1 MAGSPRGPYTAGSAP
16 GLSGPAAAGP
26 PAREW
31 PHLVGVLPQEAHC
44 FQGRAVGGLLARE
57 MAAGGTAVLGQV
69 LAGTGG
75 VGKTQLA
82 ARYAR
87 DLRDSG
93 EIDLLLWV
101 TAVNREAVVTAY
113 AQAAEEWLGLARADS
128 EQAAARFLAW
138 LEPRPAGGPSWLIV
152 LDDLAD
158 PVDLLADPALH
169 RGGLWPPASPRGRT
183 LITTRRRDAVL
194 TGHGRRSIEVGL
206 FAREESVNYLTRV
219 LDAGHEGAGGG
230 AGAGCGDA
238 GRGGAGIGSVG
249 HGGAGWGAVGRGD
262 VGIGSVGRG
271 DVGWDDA
278 GQGSVRYGDAGQSGA
293 GRDGLGCAGAR
304 QGFGCPGRHDPGGC
318 VARLAGDLGDLPLA
332 LSQAAAYLLEAR
344 DVSCAE
350 YRRQLRVRS
359 RELERL
365 FPERGMLPDTQTAT
379 ITATWSLSVERA
391 DAMRPRGLARPM
403 LALIALLD
411 PNGIPAAVLTSPPA
425 LAHLAAHRTPHTP
438 DPVTAEDAVGAL
450 RALHRLSLIDHTP
463 GVPHQAVRV
472 HQLIQRTFRESLPH
486 GALEEAAVVA
496 ADALVAAWPD
506 VERDTALAQVLRAN
520 ADAVRRVAEPALW
533 RSGIHPVLLLAGDS
547 VQEGG
552 QVTAALVYFGTLG
565 RLAHDRL
572 GPDHRQTL
580 RIRLQ
585 LADLRGMA
593 GYPDEALTGL
603 QEALVDCERVLGPYD
618 RDTLRARHELA
629 HAHGLVGNVAGA
641 LASLEQI
648 LVVRQWVLG
657 DDHPETLDTRGS
669 LALWWG
675 DAGDTA
681 GAIAALEQLIVDRE
695 RVLGRDHPDLFRARH
710 NLALYRGEEGD
721 KRGAVAAYRQLLADR
736 VRVLGPDHAET
747 LGTRRELAYWQRVS
761 GDVTTALVTFE
772 LLVSDMDRVL
782 GADHLDTLTTR
793 RSLGYTWGVAGDTA
807 GSVIAYRQ
815 VLADLRRVLGP
826 DHAETLATAAVLV
839 GGLVDRGRQHLS
851 GGSPQFRYANRNL
864 AGPSVWHAQALACFE
879 EARALADPEESP
891 GVHGGILQD
900 IADTYRGAGQLEE
913 AVDHYQQAIAY
924 RRRADQPGELVVTMN
939 ALANC
944 LVVMGELAEAAAV
957 LRQIT
962 GELLRFPESAGR
974 ATYLHNVGLTYEEL
988 GGKGVEGAYA
998 EAVTVYQAVL
1008 ALVDPETDPGS
1019 YAAALKDMGD
1029 ALAAQGQLEQSHVA
1043 YSHRWGTPA
1052 EDHPQPGPDP
1062 VSDPDPAPDPDSAS
1076 GTHDS
1081 S

>member
-1 MAGSPRGPYTAGSAP
+1 MARSPRPRGPYPAGSAA

-44 FQGRAVGGLLARE
+44 FQGRAVGGRLARE

-87 DLRDSG
+87 ELRDSG

-138 LEPRPAGGPSWLIV
+138 LEPRPAGGPRWLIV

-158 PVDLLADPALH
+158 PVDLLADPSLN
-169 RGGLWPPASPRGRT
+169 RGGLWPPASPLGRT

-219 LDAGHEGAGGG
+219 LDAGCGSAGQRDAGGD
-230 AGAGCGDA
+230 GDA
-238 GRGGAGIGSVG
+238 C
-249 HGGAGWGAVGRGD
+249 
-262 VGIGSVGRG
+262 
-271 DVGWDDA
+271 
-278 GQGSVRYGDAGQSGA
+278 SGT
-293 GRDGLGCAGAR
+293 
-304 QGFGCPGRHDPGGC
+304 GCPARHDPPGC
-318 VARLAGDLGDLPLA
+318 VAHLAEDLGDLPLA

-344 DVSCAE
+344 DVTCAE
-350 YRRQLRVRS
+350 YRRQLRMRS

-365 FPERGMLPDTQTAT
+365 FPERGMLPDTQTVT
-379 ITATWSLSVERA
+379 VTATWSLSAERA

-438 DPVTAEDAVGAL
+438 HPVTAEDAVGAL
-450 RALHRLSLIDHTP
+450 RALHRMSLVDHTP

-472 HQLIQRTFRESLPH
+472 HQLIQRTFRESLRP
-486 GALEEAAVVA
+486 GALADTAVVA

-506 VERDTALAQVLRAN
+506 VERDTALSQVLRAN

-533 RSGIHPVLLLAGDS
+533 RCGIHPVLLLAGDS
-547 VQEGG
+547 VQESG
-552 QVTAALVYFGTLG
+552 QVTAALVYFRTLG

-603 QEALVDCERVLGPYD
+603 REALVDCERVLGPHD

-629 HAHGLVGNVAGA
+629 HAHGLVVNVAGA
-641 LASLEQI
+641 LARLEQI

-721 KRGAVAAYRQLLADR
+721 KKGAVAAYRQLLADR

-747 LGTRRELAYWQRVS
+747 LGTRRELAYWQRDS

-879 EARALADPEESP
+879 EARALTDPEESP
-891 GVHGGILQD
+891 GVHGGTLHD
-900 IADTYRGAGQLEE
+900 IADTYRGAGRLAE
-913 AVDHYQQAIAY
+913 AVEYYQQAISY
-924 RRRADQPGELVVTMN
+924 RRRADQPAELVVTMN

-962 GELLRFPESAGR
+962 GELLSFPETAGR
-974 ATYLHNVGLTYEEL
+974 ASYLHNVGLTYEQL
-988 GGKGVEGAYA
+988 GDKGVDGAYA

-1043 YSHRWGTPA
+1043 YSHRWGTSA
-1052 EDHPQPGPDP
+1052 DDHPQLDADPGPEP
-1062 VSDPDPAPDPDSAS
+1062 EPGSVPGPGA
-1076 GTHDS
+1076 HES

>member
-1 MAGSPRGPYTAGSAP
+1 M
-16 GLSGPAAAGP
+16 
-26 PAREW
+26 
-31 PHLVGVLPQEAHC
+31 PQEAHC
-44 FQGRAVGGLLARE
+44 FQGRAVGGRLARE
-57 MAAGGTAVLGQV
+57 MADGGTAVLGQV

-101 TAVNREAVVTAY
+101 TAVNREAIVSAY

-194 TGHGRRSIEVGL
+194 AGHGRRSIEVGL

-219 LDAGHEGAGGG
+219 LDAGHEGAG
-230 AGAGCGDA
+230 AGCGHAD
-238 GRGGAGIGSVG
+238 
-249 HGGAGWGAVGRGD
+249 
-262 VGIGSVGRG
+262 
-271 DVGWDDA
+271 
-278 GQGSVRYGDAGQSGA
+278 SG
-293 GRDGLGCAGAR
+293 GRDGDKDPGECDRAR
-304 QGFGCPGRHDPGGC
+304 PRGDCPARHDPQDC

-344 DVSCAE
+344 DVTCAE
-350 YRRQLRVRS
+350 YRRQLSARS
-359 RELERL
+359 RELELL
-365 FPERGMLPDTQTAT
+365 FPERGMLPDTQTVT
-379 ITATWSLSVERA
+379 VTATWSLSAERA

-403 LALIALLD
+403 LALISLLD

-425 LAHLAAHRTPHTP
+425 LAHLTAHRTPHSEEA
-438 DPVTAEDAVGAL
+438 VTAEDAVGAL
-450 RALHRLSLIDHTP
+450 RALHRMSLVDHTP

-486 GALEEAAVVA
+486 DVLEETAVAA
-496 ADALVAAWPD
+496 ADALAAAWPD
-506 VERDTALAQVLRAN
+506 VERDTALSQFLRAN
-520 ADAVRRVAEPALW
+520 TDVVRRVAEPALW
-533 RSGIHPVLLLAGDS
+533 RPGIHPVLLLAGDS
-547 VQEGG
+547 VQESG
-552 QVTAALVYFGTLG
+552 QVTAALVYFRTLG

-603 QEALVDCERVLGPYD
+603 REALVDCERVLGPHD

-629 HAHGLVGNVAGA
+629 HAHGLVGDVAGA

-681 GAIAALEQLIVDRE
+681 GAITALEQLIVDRE

-747 LGTRRELAYWQRVS
+747 LGTRRELAYWQRDS

-782 GADHLDTLTTR
+782 GPDHLDTLTTR
-793 RSLGYTWGVAGDTA
+793 RSLGYTWGVAGDAA

-826 DHAETLATAAVLV
+826 DHAETLATATVLA

-864 AGPSVWHAQALACFE
+864 DGPSVWHAQALACFE
-879 EARALADPEESP
+879 EARALTGPEESP
-891 GVHGGILQD
+891 GVYGGILHD
-900 IADTYRGAGQLEE
+900 IADTHRGAGNFKE
-913 AVDHYQQAIAY
+913 AAEHYRQAVSY
-924 RRRADQPGELVVTMN
+924 RRRADQPGELVATMY

-944 LVVMGELAEAAAV
+944 LATIGELAEAATV

-962 GELLRFPESAGR
+962 GE
-974 ATYLHNVGLTYEEL
+974 
-988 GGKGVEGAYA
+988 GAYA
-998 EAVTVYQAVL
+998 EAVSMYRSVL

-1052 EDHPQPGPDP
+1052 DQPEPEPG
-1062 VSDPDPAPDPDSAS
+1062 SDPGSPPGSHEPS
-1076 GTHDS
+1076 
-1081 S
+1081 